1 MIGFVEALFDL
12 LLDFIRQGSLAVR
25 TDSIGIWLVHS
36 VACSHPVEGVKFLDK
51 LRKWSIRAADDR
63 CPDQIQ
69 LIFRSDEGTKKA
81 ELRIGLDTLIEC
93 YGVSLLQLLQ
103 VSILSHHIV
112 KDMFYLTIR

>member
-1 MIGFVEALFDL
+1 MIGSVEALFDL

-25 TDSIGIWLVHS
+25 TDSFGIWLVHS
-36 VACSHPVEGVKFLDK
+36 VTSSHPVKSIQFLDEF
-51 LRKWSIRAADDR
+51 RKWSIRAADDR

-93 YGVSLLQLLQ
+93 YSIPLLQLLQ